1 MEPEQKHSPKYWVVH
16 DKGTDDVFLRTAHK
30 SKNGSEELFILGIL
44 MTNFKYD
51 NEEDA
56 WESYYANQDTYECIL
71 VEIKEVKL

>member
-1 MEPEQKHSPKYWVVH
+1 MKPEQNHPPKYWIVH

-30 SKNGSEELFILGIL
+30 SKNESEELFVVNIL
-44 MTNFKYD
+44 MNNFKYD

-56 WESYYANQDTYECIL
+56 WESYYDNKDTYECIL